1 MLVLKLGYRIFF
13 ALPIFVKD
21 SPWIKFFD
29 AEITKIVR
37 GGLVKK
43 WKQVLLNL
51 RALLFGF

>member
-43 WKQVLLNL
+43 WKQV
-51 RALLFGF
+51 F